1 MDLKIID
8 AVKSHSN
15 SYSFELWSRFL
26 DNQISDNEKEIF
38 TAIQEWMSRQELS
51 STAAPEKDLFS
62 FLGEYSFD
70 SLPSSF
76 FRPGST
82 ADIFINCHT
91 PFMNHVIHSHDFFEM
106 IYVCKGEVLDWVDGT
121 EIWLGEGELCIHN
134 PNAMH
139 KIEKMTEEDDVILNI
154 LLPPDM
160 FQRSFYSMLIE
171 NKELDQFFNSFMIS
185 SDSCSNFMVFHDTSP
200 RVDTIIELLAEEFLR
215 GENVSRFVLES
226 TLVVLFGELLRNYKP
241 NPFSQKLIAF
251 ITDHLEDISMESAA
265 QEFGYHKNYFPNV
278 VKEQTSHTF
287 WELVTEIRLQKA
299 VNLLLFTNHPI
310 DEITDLIGYKST
322 ASFYGQFKKAHHMTP
337 NQYRKEHAVNE
348 RKQG

>member
-1 MDLKIID
+1 
-8 AVKSHSN
+8 
-15 SYSFELWSRFL
+15 
-26 DNQISDNEKEIF
+26 
-38 TAIQEWMSRQELS
+38 MSRQELS

-70 SLPSSF
+70 NLPSSF

-171 NKELDQFFNSFMIS
+171 NK
-185 SDSCSNFMVFHDTSP
+185 
-200 RVDTIIELLAEEFLR
+200 
-215 GENVSRFVLES
+215 
-226 TLVVLFGELLRNYKP
+226 
-241 NPFSQKLIAF
+241 
-251 ITDHLEDISMESAA
+251 
-265 QEFGYHKNYFPNV
+265 
-278 VKEQTSHTF
+278 
-287 WELVTEIRLQKA
+287 
-299 VNLLLFTNHPI
+299 
-310 DEITDLIGYKST
+310 
-322 ASFYGQFKKAHHMTP
+322 
-337 NQYRKEHAVNE
+337 
-348 RKQG
+348 